1 MITNRPYLLM
11 RTWTPNSAPV
21 DSSTFDSLRHNRGQL
36 STMIL
41 WYPRL
46 QDAFP
51 TKSGLPH
58 WWPQTPRVQLAPIRS
73 STLMKKGR
81 IQHLLIKIKSG
92 FTLHLKLRRSTALHI
107 AVTYNS
113 TPSLFLWPPP
123 LFPSKLSFP
132 ILCTSKTTHSP
143 YPLLSTQ
150 PCTLCLQ
157 TGSPG
162 ELSQKKQNLKVFPNA
177 SHSKES
183 LWASERWES

>member
-58 WWPQTPRVQLAPIRS
+58 WWPQTPCVQLAPLRS
-73 STLMKKGR
+73 STQVKKDR
-81 IQHLLIKIKSG
+81 IQHFLIKIKSG
-92 FTLHLKLRRSTALHI
+92 FTIQLKPRISTALYI
-107 AVTYNS
+107 AVTYYS
-113 TPSLFLWPPP
+113 IPSLFLWPSP
-123 LFPSKLSFP
+123 LFPQNFVFP
-132 ILCTSKTTHSP
+132 ILCTCKVTRFS
-143 YPLLSTQ
+143 YPLLSTYLM
-150 PCTLCLQ
+150 LCVSKSL
-157 TGSPG
+157 SLG
-162 ELSQKKQNLKVFPNA
+162 ELN
-177 SHSKES
+177 
-183 LWASERWES
+183 

>member
-21 DSSTFDSLRHNRGQL
+21 DSSTFDSLKHNRGQL

-58 WWPQTPRVQLAPIRS
+58 WWPQTPCVQLAPLRS
-73 STLMKKGR
+73 STQIKKGR
-81 IQHLLIKIKSG
+81 IQHSLIKIKSG
-92 FTLHLKLRRSTALHI
+92 FTIQLKPRISTALHI
-107 AVTYNS
+107 AVPHYS

-123 LFPSKLSFP
+123 LFP
-132 ILCTSKTTHSP
+132 
-143 YPLLSTQ
+143 
-150 PCTLCLQ
+150 
-157 TGSPG
+157 
-162 ELSQKKQNLKVFPNA
+162 QNLFFSPSSTLVKLQIFPNFHFW
-177 SHSKES
+177 SYLVLFVLK
-183 LWASERWES
+183 LLTQVNCL